1 MHGTKK
7 INNAL
12 KIIIK
17 LSVKSVSFKFFFSLL
32 VCDLF
37 YLHCVLVTFNWC
49 GCKRNEDNV
58 IVFGNLQAEMYWFY
72 ANLRLLFPLYSTQI
86 LHFSYGILGNV
97 SHLYRDVLF
106 NAACIVKHTQGR
118 ELAGAGHGKEAGVVS
133 RWLSRYYILVPN
145 SWILCVLY
153 GLIVHQWIPWQSSAI
168 KNQHTRKQKLHYCSW
183 KLQ

>member
-1 MHGTKK
+1 
-7 INNAL
+7 
-12 KIIIK
+12 
-17 LSVKSVSFKFFFSLL
+17 
-32 VCDLF
+32 
-37 YLHCVLVTFNWC
+37 
-49 GCKRNEDNV
+49 
-58 IVFGNLQAEMYWFY
+58 MYWFY

-118 ELAGAGHGKEAGVVS
+118 ELAGVGHGKGAGVVS

-153 GLIVHQWIPWQSSAI
+153 GLIVHQWIP
-168 KNQHTRKQKLHYCSW
+168 
-183 KLQ
+183 

>member
-1 MHGTKK
+1 M
-7 INNAL
+7 
-12 KIIIK
+12 
-17 LSVKSVSFKFFFSLL
+17 FS
-32 VCDLF
+32 
-37 YLHCVLVTFNWC
+37 
-49 GCKRNEDNV
+49 
-58 IVFGNLQAEMYWFY
+58 NLQAEMYWFY

-118 ELAGAGHGKEAGVVS
+118 ELAGAGHSKGAGVVS

-153 GLIVHQWIPWQSSAI
+153 GLIVHQWIP
-168 KNQHTRKQKLHYCSW
+168 
-183 KLQ
+183 